1 MSRRGYRSLTE
12 YEQTA
17 CRRASSS
24 RPSASNFEFAPR
36 TNAFTRAHTL
46 SAARFSKFPMR
57 FSCTDTHRKHRA
69 SRMRKIHNKRVV
81 KIADDRDIAQ
91 SCIVASEGSD
101 QIDFEPPVAG
111 YRSIV
116 INIRRIRRISKD
128 VENLESRQSA
138 VIYRGYGSR

>member
-1 MSRRGYRSLTE
+1 
-12 YEQTA
+12 
-17 CRRASSS
+17 
-24 RPSASNFEFAPR
+24 
-36 TNAFTRAHTL
+36 
-46 SAARFSKFPMR
+46 
-57 FSCTDTHRKHRA
+57 
-69 SRMRKIHNKRVV
+69 MRKIHNKRVV

-128 VENLESRQSA
+128 VENLESRQSV